1 MLLYH
6 FRCDRANDCNDRSDE
21 TDCKTIIVEDSYQS
35 HAPPPPLDTT
45 AANKSVITVG
55 VNIVNI
61 LDVSEVNSFVKVQFQ
76 LEVVWRDPR
85 VSFWNLKEGN
95 RINILSKEEGHELW
109 LPEIVFLNTEDLE
122 GTEVSNCNIW
132 K

>member
-1 MLLYH
+1 MLIS
-6 FRCDRANDCNDRSDE
+6 FRCDRASDCNDRSDE

-35 HAPPPPLDTT
+35 HTPPPPLDTS
-45 AANKSVITVG
+45 AANKSLITVG

-76 LEVVWRDPR
+76 LEIVWRDPR

-95 RINILSKEEGHELW
+95 RINILSKEEGRQLW

-122 GTEVSNCNIW
+122 GTEESYR
-132 K
+132 